1 MIICFQNC
9 SDNKRMPKINN
20 KSTLLEAAFQTQ
32 LDTDA
37 FPDRQKRK
45 TDLVL
50 LTTL

>member
-9 SDNKRMPKINN
+9 SDNKRMPQINN

-32 LDTDA
+32 LDTEA
-37 FPDRQKRK
+37 CPDRQKRK